1 MTDLPAD
8 LSPWLTVRR
17 HQPLAMAI
25 LAIIA
30 LTLGLTT
37 PAHAT
42 DYVMKGR
49 VLAAYTAAGGEAK
62 LGLPTEPEQKAMI
75 GGRSFYWQHT
85 ETGLPTWS
93 RLSGYRT
100 AIYPASIHIGGVV
113 NDRDALSRSSAG
125 DRKLRAGWVFR
136 SAKLCGVSSY
146 GKEAITAQLGA
157 RGTIIDLRTSG
168 AASSCPDPT
177 LPGIT
182 KVRYSIS
189 SSAANDYPRY
199 VTDSAIRASVGKAI
213 KRVAADV
220 SQGRRVLIHCTAGKD
235 RTCWTVVV
243 LMSILG
249 ADQGDIVAEYM
260 RSGDVSEADLMDALD
275 TVATR
280 YGGTEWDG
288 ITWEGMRGYVQA
300 IGVTDT
306 EIAQIQQAL
315 AA

>member
-1 MTDLPAD
+1 MKRVVAVL
-8 LSPWLTVRR
+8 
-17 HQPLAMAI
+17 
-25 LAIIA
+25 IA
-30 LTLGLTT
+30 LSL
-37 PAHAT
+37 
-42 DYVMKGR
+42 
-49 VLAAYTAAGGEAK
+49 VLAAAPTAAHADTYIIKGRILSTYTAAGGEAK

-100 AIYPASIHIGGVV
+100 AIYPASINVGGVD

-125 DRKLRAGWVFR
+125 DHKLRPGWVFR

-146 GKEAITAQLGA
+146 GKEALTAQLGA

-182 KVRYSIS
+182 KVRYSID
-189 SSAANDYPRY
+189 SSAANNYSRY

-220 SQGRRVLIHCTAGKD
+220 SQGRRVLIHCTKGKD
-235 RTCWTVVV
+235 RTGWTIVV

-260 RSGDVSEADLMDALD
+260 RSGDVSESDLMDALD

-306 EIAQIQQAL
+306 EIAALRQAL
-315 AA
+315 VA